1 MLSVFWK
8 PFTFGPSYDDAQSG
22 GDISDDTKTYIS
34 NNISDNV
41 ILDGDYYNINAN
53 FINNVNQ
60 KVQADVHALDGY
72 YYIESSGP
80 ISYAT
85 MDKLFRQVY
94 PSGTYFS
101 HATGNSYNEIV
112 GVLNAHKSFFVVN
125 RGYFTYA
132 GLLPIDCPDSYCLI
146 IDRQNIRCFD
156 VSKNV
161 IIYDKIFYERTFNG
175 ASSSSYSACSDINKS
190 RYLNSSICLGD
201 SVKIFYSPQDARNYY
216 NQGRHYAPRL
226 PSNTTIRIPVSYI
239 QNNTSYPTINY
250 NFNTQNM
257 TETEIQN
264 QIDLTVKA
272 YLEKLFDV
280 NIPGGGG
287 SGGSGGGGSG
297 SGSGSGSGG
306 GSGAPTPTPSVPDGF
321 FGDTTDILE
330 KIYNWLVQ
338 FGINHDTF
346 AAKISQYIEKN
357 DGKLDEIIVAI
368 NALADGK
375 TETEVNGCK
384 YDFSALS
391 DYLSRLWNDSDQK
404 FDEMVK
410 LLKEN
415 NEYQEK
421 LVDSLNEI
429 KAILVT
435 QTILDLFQD
444 RSSDTANK
452 AKEKFPTSIPW
463 DVAIVVNA
471 MAAEPKELKFTIP
484 LTVTSLG
491 IHEEIT
497 VDLTDNAWNNLA
509 KACRY
514 LLSILFILYMIHLS
528 RKMFFSGGDD

>member
-1 MLSVFWK
+1 
-8 PFTFGPSYDDAQSG
+8 
-22 GDISDDTKTYIS
+22 
-34 NNISDNV
+34 
-41 ILDGDYYNINAN
+41 
-53 FINNVNQ
+53 
-60 KVQADVHALDGY
+60 
-72 YYIESSGP
+72 
-80 ISYAT
+80 
-85 MDKLFRQVY
+85 
-94 PSGTYFS
+94 
-101 HATGNSYNEIV
+101 
-112 GVLNAHKSFFVVN
+112 
-125 RGYFTYA
+125 
-132 GLLPIDCPDSYCLI
+132 
-146 IDRQNIRCFD
+146 
-156 VSKNV
+156 
-161 IIYDKIFYERTFNG
+161 
-175 ASSSSYSACSDINKS
+175 
-190 RYLNSSICLGD
+190 
-201 SVKIFYSPQDARNYY
+201 
-216 NQGRHYAPRL
+216 
-226 PSNTTIRIPVSYI
+226 
-239 QNNTSYPTINY
+239 
-250 NFNTQNM
+250 M

-280 NIPGGGG
+280 NIPGGVG
-287 SGGSGGGGSG
+287 SGGSGGGGTG

-415 NEYQEK
+415 NKYQEK

-497 VDLTDNAWNNLA
+497 VDLTDDAWNNLA